1 MRLQGATGQPSAGRT
16 GQERSDCARKPV
28 SIGSS
33 LPTLHPMMRTRPLG
47 KTGLRVSELGLGT
60 WGLSGDGYGA
70 VEEAEQARV
79 LERALEMGCQL
90 IDTADAYGAGRM
102 EQLVGKA
109 VGDRTDVIL
118 VTKGG
123 TDRTTAPGRKRFDGP
138 YLRESLDR
146 SLRRLG
152 RDYVDVY
159 LLHNPSAGVL
169 QGGEPVDTMLALKAE
184 GKIHHWGVSVGTV
197 GEGRE
202 ALRCGAEVI
211 ELAYN
216 LVHGADLHRLAGD
229 IIVSGAGVLARST
242 LAYGLLAGRWTKEH
256 EFPAGDHRAERWTR
270 VELERRVQQIAELR
284 FLVHG
289 DVQTMRAAAVRYVL
303 ANRIV
308 SSALLGPRSVTQLED
323 LVREVGMG
331 PVYLRDEDLMRV
343 PRALENV
350 GIDP

>member
-1 MRLQGATGQPSAGRT
+1 
-16 GQERSDCARKPV
+16 
-28 SIGSS
+28 
-33 LPTLHPMMRTRPLG
+33 MRTRPLG
-47 KTGLRVSELGLGT
+47 KTGLRVTEMALGT

-70 VEEAEQARV
+70 VEESEQEKV
-79 LERALEMGCQL
+79 LERALEMGFQL

-102 EQLVGKA
+102 ERLVGKA
-109 VGDRTDVIL
+109 VGDRTDVVL

-123 TDRTTAPGRKRFDGP
+123 TDRTTSPARKRFDGP
-138 YLRESLDR
+138 YLRESLER

-159 LLHNPSAGVL
+159 LLHNPSGDAL
-169 QGGEPVDTMLALKAE
+169 QGGEAIDMLHALKSE
-184 GKIHHWGVSVGTV
+184 GKIHHWGASVGTV
-197 GEGRE
+197 AEGRL
-202 ALRCGAEVI
+202 ALQCQAEVI

-216 LVHGADLHRLAGD
+216 LVQGVDVHRLAGE
-229 IIVSGAGVLARST
+229 IIVSGAGLLAHST
-242 LAYGLLAGRWTKEH
+242 LAYGLLAGTWAKER
-256 EFPAGDHRAERWTR
+256 EFPAGDHRADRWTKLELARR
-270 VELERRVQQIAELR
+270 VEQVAELR

-308 SSALLGPRSVTQLED
+308 SSAILGPRSVTQLEE

-343 PRALENV
+343 PRALENL